1 MGGPGQHPCMA
12 LTFPKVRLLGSEHR
26 DLTQVR
32 FTPESTDFP
41 TPLSPVPLP
50 SCLEEDP
57 APSEGSEATDRR
69 ARPDRGP
76 PRPSPPL
83 VRSLPSLR
91 PFPTILWALAVSL
104 RKALDSRRARSWE
117 KWRLSTRRLPEYTWL
132 TVTSALYPAR
142 EETNKVSRGS
152 LRSPRRL
159 LLPPEPSAQRPASR
173 ASEAPPPSSSLPR
186 TTSRRVVRFVRRQGG
201 KKPIDGWRPEGSQAE
216 ARTQESVQDTDH
228 TKARGPAWPR
238 RSGLRVSAS
247 VHPSLRRSHSP
258 GSLAPFIHSFIH
270 SANGT

>member
-1 MGGPGQHPCMA
+1 MGGPGQHPCTA

-186 TTSRRVVRFVRRQGG
+186 TTSRRPVCSTTGRKEAHRRMASRRLPGRSSDTRISPGYRPHESQGTRVAEKVRFAG
-201 KKPIDGWRPEGSQAE
+201 
-216 ARTQESVQDTDH
+216 
-228 TKARGPAWPR
+228 
-238 RSGLRVSAS
+238 
-247 VHPSLRRSHSP
+247 
-258 GSLAPFIHSFIH
+258 
-270 SANGT
+270 